1 MKIFDKKFS
10 DDYWNMDVH
19 CSLCHDIRLKN
30 VIKKM
35 AGKFRR
41 PNLKRRK
48 NLYRRYAA
56 VMGLR

>member
-19 CSLCHDIRLKN
+19 CSRCHDIRLKN

-35 AGKFRR
+35 ARKFRR
-41 PNLKRRK
+41 R
-48 NLYRRYAA
+48 AA
-56 VMGLR
+56 RAGCVVKAVE